1 MNIFRPRPPESAL
14 PDYHEQLRMTM
25 PLPPEEIWAK
35 KAPMRG
41 DHIRVL
47 RAGGL
52 YTHHGIYVA
61 KDEVI
66 HFTGTEGDGVLA
78 SADNEVISTSL
89 DEFLKGGDLEVKE
102 YTDEEYPDL
111 FPVEAIVS
119 YARACIGDAGYSLIF
134 NNCEHFANMCTLG
147 RFRSPQVERVAA
159 GMLPNEEDNMSFWG
173 KVKDF
178 FFGGGSGGSSKRKT
192 TTTYEPDKV
201 KIAEIE
207 KETKLMLANKEQERI
222 EVMKKAK
229 LEILQYD
236 TTCKVAIEEAKRR
249 GFISV
254 AQSIVAMQEKLNE
267 IAEKRMCIIEE
278 GSLPIVRGIEE
289 FYGEVR
295 QKIEDDNYT
304 YSVEKLPRL
313 LTLLEQYDEKST
325 AHILFSKRIE
335 DDMEAQQK
343 SYLMQL
349 EAVVVR
355 QNQVIEGFRESKNR
369 IVEQTGE
376 LTAGLLQ
383 SMQARMQ
390 ELGMASKDIPALSAH
405 AEEAMQLPE
414 PEAAELP
421 ALPETKDA
429 SGMKTLDVLPEGG
442 KK

>member
-1 MNIFRPRPPESAL
+1 MDIFRPWTPESAL
-14 PDYHEQLRMTM
+14 PDYHGQLRMTM

-41 DHIRVL
+41 DHIRVF

-66 HFTGTEGDGVLA
+66 HFTGTEGDGVLD

-159 GMLPNEEDNMSFWG
+159 GMLPNEEDNMSILG
-173 KVKDF
+173 KIKDF
-178 FFGGGSGGSSKRKT
+178 FFGGGSGGSSKRKTT

-222 EVMKKAK
+222 KLMKEAK
-229 LEILQYD
+229 LELMDFEQQCSINLESARV
-236 TTCKVAIEEAKRR
+236 KGFERR
-249 GFISV
+249 VQI
-254 AQSIVAMQEKLNE
+254 IVALQAKMNE
-267 IAEKRMCIIEE
+267 IAEKRMRIIEE
-278 GSLPIVRGIEE
+278 GSLPLIREIEN
-289 FYGEVR
+289 FYNELGDRIQSDRE
-295 QKIEDDNYT
+295 T
-304 YSVEKLPRL
+304 YNTEKLPQL
-313 LTLLEQYDEKST
+313 LSLLEKYEEGSPAYKLYYDQIQSDRE
-325 AHILFSKRIE
+325 
-335 DDMEAQQK
+335 
-343 SYLMQL
+343 MQNTQCMKML
-349 EAVVVR
+349 DGIIAR
-355 QNQVIEGFRESKNR
+355 QDQVISGFLESKNR
-369 IVEQTGE
+369 IIEQTGE
-376 LTAGLLQ
+376 LTKGLLD
-383 SMQARMQ
+383 SMQNEARQ
-390 ELGMASKDIPALSAH
+390 LGMPN
-405 AEEAMQLPE
+405 AEELMQLPRAETE
-414 PEAAELP
+414 PP
-421 ALPETKDA
+421 ALPEKKNTA
-429 SGMKTLDVLPEGG
+429 ALPEGG

>member
-1 MNIFRPRPPESAL
+1 MDIFRPWTPESAL

-25 PLPPEEIWAK
+25 PLPPEEIWVK

-159 GMLPNEEDNMSFWG
+159 GRLPKIGRIIMGIFS
-173 KVKDF
+173 
-178 FFGGGSGGSSKRKT
+178 GGGGGGGRRSV
-192 TTTYEPDKV
+192 TTYEPDKV
-201 KIAEIE
+201 RVAEIE

-278 GSLPIVRGIEE
+278 GALPIVRGIEE

-383 SMQARMQ
+383 SMQVRMQ

-414 PEAAELP
+414 PEAAEVP
-421 ALPETKDA
+421 ALPETKEA
-429 SGMKTLDVLPEGG
+429 SGMKTLDVLPAGG